1 MGYSEAAMTLGV
13 VLVEGELGVA
23 SLDEALVRVAVVVAV
38 ELGSLN
44 SEEEEDAEGGW
55 EAEAEA
61 EAEGAFLESFL
72 YNVYC
77 SAAHQSMPCY

>member
-38 ELGSLN
+38 ELGSLK

-55 EAEAEA
+55 EAEARA
-61 EAEGAFLESFL
+61 EVEGAFLESFL

-77 SAAHQSMPCY
+77 SAGH